1 MGSGHML
8 SILSSPRDV
17 LVHRT
22 EEPLGQG
29 TDKAW
34 VAFQRMYGAGG
45 STGVS
50 FYMTVGTQSCLHH
63 R

>member
-1 MGSGHML
+1 ML

-17 LVHRT
+17 PVHRT

-34 VAFQRMYGAGG
+34 VAF
-45 STGVS
+45 
-50 FYMTVGTQSCLHH
+50 
-63 R
+63 